1 MQERHKNTQK
11 HTKTT
16 ELLRGDTVVVQCL
29 VSGDGVVATV
39 AAEQNFAGAR
49 I

>member
-1 MQERHKNTQK
+1 VQETHKNTQK
-11 HTKTT
+11 IT

-39 AAEQNFAGAR
+39 AAEQNLRLREF
-49 I
+49 